1 MNKVTNYIYL
11 AIGISLVLLLAGL
24 CADLLAQVAPEPP
37 VVPYASAT
45 VFDTTPPT
53 ITVVRSAWPWP
64 TCAETDV
71 TVRLVHRVDRA
82 ATLPGEPSVRGITWL
97 FTDAAGNQTAV
108 IRQERTWVM
117 YGPYGPVEDLL
128 SK

>member
-1 MNKVTNYIYL
+1 MNKSTNYIYL
-11 AIGISLVLLLAGL
+11 AIAVGLAILLAGL
-24 CADLLAQVAPEPP
+24 CADIWAQIDPQP

-53 ITVVRSAWPWP
+53 VTVVRSAWPWP
-64 TCAETDV
+64 TCAEQDV

-82 ATLPGEPSVRGITWL
+82 ATLPGEPTIRGITWL

-108 IRQERTWVM
+108 IRQERTWIM
-117 YGPYGPVEDLL
+117 YGPYGPVEDVLA
-128 SK
+128 K